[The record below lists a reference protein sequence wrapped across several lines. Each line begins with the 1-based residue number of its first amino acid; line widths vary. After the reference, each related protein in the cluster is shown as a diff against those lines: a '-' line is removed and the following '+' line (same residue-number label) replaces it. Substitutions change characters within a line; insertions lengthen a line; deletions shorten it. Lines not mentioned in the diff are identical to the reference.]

1 MASKETLLQQ
11 HAKLSDVRQWLMA
24 KIRDTDDE
32 QSRAALFEAMKA
44 IGFALIYVEEV
55 EFLSH
60 RTDNTNIPY
69 QYPSVLDNY

>member
-1 MASKETLLQQ
+1 
-11 HAKLSDVRQWLMA
+11 MA